1 MDILVIF
8 ISFLLNITGGFI
20 VLAIVSL
27 VVLSVGVFTVKTA
40 RLLIVL
46 LNYSVTEPEKKIVAN
61 VQRLHKKMNKK

>member
-8 ISFLLNITGGFI
+8 ISLLLNITGGFI